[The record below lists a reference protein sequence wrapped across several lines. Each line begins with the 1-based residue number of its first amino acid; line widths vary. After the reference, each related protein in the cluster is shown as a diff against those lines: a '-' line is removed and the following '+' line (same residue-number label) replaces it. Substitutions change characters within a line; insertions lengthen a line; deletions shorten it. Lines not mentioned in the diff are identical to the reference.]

1 MLGKSVA
8 IQGKGYT
15 RINLTKEETE
25 KAMQELLQFNI
36 NELKKTIMATKDST
50 VVTLNQTD
58 AVKLLFDKQGIAS
71 YTWLQIK
78 LDEKIENAKA
88 VNA

>member
-25 KAMQELLQFNI
+25 QAMIELLEFNI
-36 NELKKTIMATKDST
+36 KELKRTIMATKDST

-58 AVKLLFDKQGIAS
+58 AVKLLFEKQGIAS

-78 LDEKIENAKA
+78 LDEKVEKIKSGE
-88 VNA
+88 